1 MTGDPMVPDEAVDQF
16 AAEYLLHDP
25 EGELDHEA
33 LHAALAAAYAVAGER
48 IANALSDR
56 AHEDMYV
63 MEPGCIS
70 IGWAQSIAR
79 AEAAGDQHHQ
89 GGDE

>member
-1 MTGDPMVPDEAVDQF
+1 MSIAPGLLEVALDAAHKSGNTNPVQVAHVAAAIEAVT
-16 AAEYLLHDP
+16 P
-25 EGELDHEA
+25 A
-33 LHAALAAAYAVAGER
+33 LTHAALVAERER
-48 IANALSDR
+48 IANALHDR

-79 AEAAGDQHHQ
+79 GADQ
-89 GGDE
+89 